1 MKTIVFSQE
10 ELDLVDELYDE
21 QMTYKGIAE
30 SCNQLFHNNKN
41 IRTIDSIKY
50 AIKKIYKLEE

>member
-1 MKTIVFSQE
+1 MKTTTFSQE

-30 SCNQLFHNNKN
+30 SCNELFHNKKN

-50 AIKKIYKLEE
+50 AIKKIYKLEK